1 MIAHAQ
7 KPGVSSMFRRKV
19 AYLAILRGM
28 IFPKYFLTPPKNHE
42 IGKKSKNGVHFI
54 LSVFKVGQ
62 GKKNYFLDLAPL
74 SYFFGGVKMCSFFFQ
89 KVFSKRVKKVMKTA
103 KNYKNNFFLPF
114 PSVLVGVATSSTCTT
129 SILVVL
135 IRVLLKFRPCRIPS
149 NFCKFCEIQKFHV
162 LFFAG
167 GRFTFYNRKKK
178 RKRRKKVWSV
188 IKDGLVMV
196 FRHKCSK
203 CQ

>member
-62 GKKNYFLDLAPL
+62 GK
-74 SYFFGGVKMCSFFFQ
+74 FF
-89 KVFSKRVKKVMKTA
+89 
-103 KNYKNNFFLPF
+103 
-114 PSVLVGVATSSTCTT
+114 
-129 SILVVL
+129 
-135 IRVLLKFRPCRIPS
+135 
-149 NFCKFCEIQKFHV
+149 
-162 LFFAG
+162 LFFA
-167 GRFTFYNRKKK
+167 YVIIIL
-178 RKRRKKVWSV
+178 RRCQICLKNHASQ
-188 IKDGLVMV
+188 DGQMCN
-196 FRHKCSK
+196 FFF
-203 CQ
+203 

>member
-62 GKKNYFLDLAPL
+62 GKKKYFLDLAPL
-74 SYFFGGVKMCSFFFQ
+74 SYFFWGVKTFSFF
-89 KVFSKRVKKVMKTA
+89 
-103 KNYKNNFFLPF
+103 L
-114 PSVLVGVATSSTCTT
+114 
-129 SILVVL
+129 
-135 IRVLLKFRPCRIPS
+135 
-149 NFCKFCEIQKFHV
+149 
-162 LFFAG
+162 
-167 GRFTFYNRKKK
+167 KKK
-178 RKRRKKVWSV
+178 FFENASKKS
-188 IKDGLVMV
+188 
-196 FRHKCSK
+196 
-203 CQ
+203 